1 MVIRNFAKLALA
13 ALAAAACSVQEPT
26 ENIQAPK
33 SSEPAVS
40 VEEVV
45 PGKASVE
52 FSEDMIALIEE
63 ELEAGMVP
71 TKAAGLASAFKELGI
86 VSIKRVFPYAGEFE
100 ERHRR
105 AGLHRFYK
113 VEYSTNI
120 SSTKAVESLAAIP
133 GVVNAHPTRKL
144 ALRSINFNDPKFS
157 KQWHYINKTTAGAD
171 INVEKVWE
179 NYTTG
184 NNSVIVSVI
193 DEAIDATH
201 PDLKDNLWKD
211 KDGHTGYNFAR
222 GSWDLTIRPEGGKYY
237 NYWYNGDIGHGT
249 HVAGTVSAVNNND
262 EGLCGVAGGNY
273 SKGIQGALLMSCAI
287 FSGWDYSADDDETA
301 EAFVWSADQGAIISQ
316 NSWGPSQNYSTSY
329 TIENYSTEIKKGIDY
344 FIENAGCDK
353 DGNQLASSPMKGGLV
368 FFAAGNSNYKWDPV
382 AGYDKVIAVGA
393 FNEKGK
399 KASYSNYG
407 TWVDIA
413 CPAGSGNRSDG
424 NDATWSTLPEKVN
437 DGGDNGGTI
446 INTGYYGGAYWVGTS
461 MACPHASGVAALI
474 ISYFGGQGFT
484 ADNAKE
490 ILYGGLG
497 STIGGS
503 STPIGKKIDAL
514 ASFEWAFAN
523 GYGQGTPPPGPD
535 PDPQPDPEDPDN
547 HLPVIS
553 VYPTQ
558 LELLYN
564 QEDAEVSITASDP
577 DGDPISVTCTP
588 GSAALSFSGK
598 TLKASINAKAAAPGA
613 YQATFTVT
621 DSHGASS
628 SATLDYKIIDN
639 RAPELVLTPLTV
651 TLKAHKEAGINYTV
665 SDPDK
670 DDVSVTC
677 DAGSAAGLFSVA
689 ARALIIT
696 GSKAPAG
703 TYTATFMAT
712 DKPTSSFV
720 QAKSTKVNVTYTI
733 LPNHAPSVIKSIPD
747 QSQKN
752 FVDLRF
758 DGITYFEDEDD
769 EILTFS
775 ASVDNSSVAY
785 AQVNGD
791 QIVISPKGYGLTTVN
806 ITATDTL
813 GETATITF
821 KLAII
826 DESKPVTLES
836 SNTTDALDIH
846 IDAQESTSVDVSVY
860 NSTGAMVLQQVFT
873 ASVFYPIHMDVSS
886 LAPGRYTAAL
896 KYYSKT
902 ETVKFVKY

>member
-26 ENIQAPK
+26 ENTQAPK

-113 VEYSTNI
+113 VEYSTDI

-249 HVAGTVSAVNNND
+249 HVAGTVAAVNNND

-413 CPAGSGNRSDG
+413 CPAGTGSRTDG

-437 DGGDNGGTI
+437 DYGDNGGSVISTD
-446 INTGYYGGAYWVGTS
+446 YYGGAGWVGTS

-474 ISYFGGQGFT
+474 VSYFGGQGFT
-484 ADNAKE
+484 AEDAKK

-514 ASFEWAFAN
+514 ASFEWALAN

-535 PDPQPDPEDPDN
+535 PDPEPDPEDPDN

-553 VYPTQ
+553 VYPTE

-564 QEDAEVSITASDP
+564 QEDAEVNITASDP
-577 DGDPISVTCTP
+577 DGDPITVTCTP

-598 TLKASINAKAAAPGA
+598 SMKASINAKAAAPGT

-621 DSHGASS
+621 DSHNASS
-628 SATLDYKIIDN
+628 SATLTYVILDN

-651 TLKAHKEAGINYTV
+651 TLKAHKEARINYTV

-670 DDVSVTC
+670 DDVSMTC
-677 DAGSAAGLFSVA
+677 DAGSAAGLFSIA
-689 ARALIIT
+689 ARALVIT

-703 TYTATFMAT
+703 TYTATFTAT
-712 DKPTSSFV
+712 DKPSSSFV

-733 LPNHAPSVIKSIPD
+733 LPNHAPTIVKSIPD

-752 FVDLRF
+752 LVDLRL
-758 DGITYFEDEDD
+758 DGISYFTDEDD

-775 ASVDNSSVAY
+775 ATVDDSSIAI

-791 QIVISPKGYGLTTVN
+791 QIVITPKAYGLTTIH
-806 ITATDTL
+806 ITAKDTL
-813 GETATITF
+813 GETATISF
-821 KLAII
+821 KLATI
-826 DESKPVTLES
+826 DESKPVSLDN
-836 SNTTDALDIH
+836 SNVTDNLDIH
-846 IDAQESTSVDVSVY
+846 IDAQESTSVEAFVY
-860 NSTGAMVLQQVFT
+860 NSTGTMVLHQVFT
-873 ASVFYPIHMDVSS
+873 ASVFYPIQLDVSS
-886 LAPGRYTAAL
+886 LAPGRYTAVL
-896 KYYSKT
+896 KYYNKT
-902 ETVKFVKY
+902 ETIKFVKY